1 MPIVNKTYNLNISD
15 PSKLSDYIISADFVQ
30 GSTAI
35 PLTVTTTPTTIT
47 VSSGALPIGNVG
59 DYQIK
64 ISINSINYCP

>member
-30 GSTAI
+30 GSTVI
-35 PLTVTTTPTTIT
+35 PLIVTTTPTTIT
-47 VSSGALPIGNVG
+47 VSSGSLPIGNVG

-64 ISINSINYCP
+64 ISINSIDYCP